1 MRSHGRRA
9 LVALSATLLILAM
22 IPATSVGADP
32 TADYVVV
39 AEPGASSSA
48 VKAAIKAAGGKTTG
62 RNAAIDTYSAT
73 GPADGFILAV
83 SASPVVDS
91 AAHAKPVGAVP
102 GAAPKKELVPD
113 AAAIAAAGAANTAN
127 PQKGKPGE
135 GSTAGL
141 DPLDGDQWGLKMVR
155 SDLARQ
161 VNAGDRRVLVG
172 IIDSG
177 IDFSHPDLS
186 GQVEVGLSRNFA
198 PDKPDID
205 GPCEVASCLD
215 PVGTDDNGH
224 GTHVAGIVAAAANGL
239 GVSGVAPGVRLV
251 ELKGGQDSG
260 FVFLE
265 PVIDALTYAA
275 DIGVDVVNMS
285 FYVDPWLYNCQN
297 NPADSP
303 EAQAEQRAIVTAL
316 SRALDYANSKY
327 VTLVGALGNNHE
339 DLGHPRTD
347 FSSPDYPPGTAYPRP
362 IDNATC
368 LDLPAEGPHVIG
380 VSALGP
386 STAKSDYSNYGVEQ
400 ISVSAPGGWFRDL
413 IGTPQFRTNPN
424 QILSTWSRGA
434 ALAAG
439 WIDPVTGEI
448 TPAGTAA
455 AMVKSC
461 NATACGYY
469 RYIQGTS
476 MASPHATGVAAL
488 IVSRFGIKDN
498 KLGGLRLLP
507 SKTEFVLDETAA
519 EHACPNPPLRDY
531 GPEGRP
537 DEFDALCEGD
547 LEFNGFYG
555 YGIVDAYAAVTEKLE
570 LPD

>member
-1 MRSHGRRA
+1 MQSHVRRA
-9 LVALSATLLILAM
+9 LVALSATLLILV
-22 IPATSVGADP
+22 IPATSVGAGA

-39 AEPGASSSA
+39 AERGASSSA
-48 VKAAIKAAGGKTTG
+48 VKAAVKAAGGKVTG

-73 GPADGFILAV
+73 GPATGFILAV
-83 SASPVVDS
+83 SASAAVDS
-91 AAHAKPVGAVP
+91 AARAKPIGSIPGAKPV
-102 GAAPKKELVPD
+102 KELVPD
-113 AAAIAAAGAANTAN
+113 AAAIAAANKLGNA
-127 PQKGKPGE
+127 QGKKPGG

-141 DPLDGDQWGLKMVR
+141 DPLDADQWGLHMVR
-155 SDLARQ
+155 SDLART
-161 VNAGDRRVLVG
+161 VNAGDPRVLVG

-177 IDFSHPDLS
+177 IDASHPDLANQFDWS
-186 GQVEVGLSRNFA
+186 LARNFA
-198 PDKPDID
+198 PDIPLID

-224 GTHVAGIVAAAANGL
+224 GTHVSGIVAAEANGL
-239 GVSGVAPGVRLV
+239 GISGVAPGIRLV

-265 PVIDALTYAA
+265 PVTNALTYAA
-275 DIGVDVVNMS
+275 DHGIDVVNMS

-297 NPADSP
+297 NPADSA
-303 EAQAEQRAIVTAL
+303 EAQAEQRAIVIAMT
-316 SRALDYANSKY
+316 RALDYAHSKN
-327 VTLVGALGNNHE
+327 VTLINSLGNNHE
-339 DLGHPRTD
+339 DLGHPRAD
-347 FSSPDYPPGTAYPRP
+347 VSSPDFPPGTNYTRT

-368 LDLPAEGPHVIG
+368 LNLPVEGSHVIG

-386 STAKSDYSNYGVEQ
+386 STAKADYSNYGIEQ
-400 ISVSAPGGWFRDL
+400 VSVSAPGGWFRDL
-413 IGTPQFRTNPN
+413 LGTPEYRTIPN

-439 WIDPVTGEI
+439 WVDPIDGGI
-448 TPAGTAA
+448 TPTGVAA
-455 AMVKSC
+455 AMVRSC
-461 NATACGYY
+461 EDGVCGYY

-498 KLGGLRLLP
+498 KLGGLRLAP
-507 SKTEFVLDETAA
+507 HKTEFVLLETAS
-519 EHACPNPPLRDY
+519 EHACPNPPLRSY
-531 GPEGRP
+531 APEGRP
-537 DEFDALCEGD
+537 AEFDALCEGD

>member
-9 LVALSATLLILAM
+9 LVALSAIVLILT
-22 IPATSVGADP
+22 IPATSVGAGQ

-48 VKAAIKAAGGKTTG
+48 VKAAVKAAGGKVTG
-62 RNAAIDTYSAT
+62 QNAAIDTYSAT
-73 GPADGFILAV
+73 GPASGFILAV
-83 SASPVVDS
+83 SASAAVDS
-91 AAHAKPVGAVP
+91 AAHARPIGSIPGAKPV
-102 GAAPKKELVPD
+102 KELVPD
-113 AAAIAAAGAANTAN
+113 ADAIAAANARGNA
-127 PQKGKPGE
+127 QSKKPGG

-155 SDLARQ
+155 SDLARE

-177 IDFSHPDLS
+177 IDFSHPDLD
-186 GQVEVGLSRNFA
+186 GQVDFGLSRNFA
-198 PDKPDID
+198 PDIPSID
-205 GPCEVASCLD
+205 GPCEAASCID

-224 GTHVAGIVAAAANGL
+224 GTHVAGIVAAEANGL
-239 GVSGVAPGVRLV
+239 GISGVAPGVRLV
-251 ELKGGQDSG
+251 ALKGGQDSG
-260 FVFLE
+260 FVFLD
-265 PVIDALTYAA
+265 PVINALTYAA
-275 DIGVDVVNMS
+275 DNGVDVVNMS

-303 EAQAEQRAIVTAL
+303 EAQAEQRAIVIAL
-316 SRALDYANSKY
+316 SRALDYAHGKN
-327 VTLVGALGNNHE
+327 VTLINALGNNHE
-339 DLGHPRTD
+339 DVGHPRTD
-347 FSSPDYPPGTAYPRP
+347 LSSPDFPGGTSYPRV

-368 LDLPAEGPHVIG
+368 LSLPAEGPHVIG
-380 VSALGP
+380 VSSLGP
-386 STAKSDYSNYGVEQ
+386 STAKADYSNYGVEQ

-413 IGTPQFRTNPN
+413 LGTPDFRTNPN

-434 ALAAG
+434 AVANG
-439 WIDPVTGEI
+439 WVDPTTGEI
-448 TPAGTAA
+448 TGAGVAA

-461 NATACGYY
+461 NASACGLY

-476 MASPHATGVAAL
+476 MAAPHATGVAAL

-498 KLGGLRLLP
+498 KLGGLRLAP
-507 SKTEFVLDETAA
+507 DKTEFVLLETAA

-555 YGIVDAYAAVTEKLE
+555 SGIVDAYAAVTEKLE

>member
-1 MRSHGRRA
+1 MRSHGKRA
-9 LVALSATLLILAM
+9 LVALSATLLIMA
-22 IPATSVGADP
+22 IPATSVGAGA

-39 AEPGASSSA
+39 AEQGASSST
-48 VKAAIKAAGGKTTG
+48 VKAAIKAAGGKVTG
-62 RNAAIDTYSAT
+62 RNVAIDTYSAT
-73 GPADGFILAV
+73 GPASGFILAV
-83 SASPVVDS
+83 SASAAVDS
-91 AAHAKPVGAVP
+91 AAHSKPIGSIP
-102 GAAPKKELVPD
+102 GAGPVKDLVPD
-113 AAAIAAAGAANTAN
+113 AGAIATAN
-127 PQKGKPGE
+127 ARGNAQGKKPGG

-161 VNAGDRRVLVG
+161 VNAGDSRVLVG

-186 GQVEVGLSRNFA
+186 GQVDVGLSRNFA

-224 GTHVAGIVAAAANGL
+224 GTHVSGIVAAAANGL

-265 PVIDALTYAA
+265 PVMNALTYAG
-275 DIGVDVVNMS
+275 DNGIDVVNMS

-316 SRALDYANSKY
+316 SRALDYANSKN
-327 VTLVGALGNNHE
+327 VTLINSLGNNHE

-347 FSSPDYPPGTAYPRP
+347 ISSPDYPPGTTYPRV
-362 IDNATC
+362 IDNASC
-368 LDLPAEGPHVIG
+368 LNLPVEGPHVIG

-386 STAKSDYSNYGVEQ
+386 STAKADYSNYGVEQ

-413 IGTPQFRTNPN
+413 IGTPAHRTNPN
-424 QILSTWSRGA
+424 LILSTWSLSA
-434 ALAAG
+434 AVAAG
-439 WIDPVTGEI
+439 WVDAAGNI
-448 TPAGTAA
+448 TPAGVAA

-461 NATACGYY
+461 NATTCGYY

-498 KLGGLRLLP
+498 KLGGLRLFP
-507 SKTEFVLDETAA
+507 NKTEFVLLETAS

>member
-1 MRSHGRRA
+1 MRSHRQRA
-9 LVALSATLLILAM
+9 LVALSATLLMLA
-22 IPATSVGADP
+22 IPASSVGAGG

-39 AEPGASSSA
+39 AERGASNSA
-48 VKAAIKAAGGKTTG
+48 VKAAITAAGGRVTG
-62 RNAAIDTYSAT
+62 RNAAIDTYTAT
-73 GPADGFILAV
+73 GPASGFILAV
-83 SASPVVDS
+83 SASAAVDS
-91 AAHAKPVGAVP
+91 AARAKPIGSIPDVG
-102 GAAPKKELVPD
+102 GAKDLVPD
-113 AAAIAAAGAANTAN
+113 AAAIAAANAQG
-127 PQKGKPGE
+127 KKPGG

-141 DPLDGDQWGLKMVR
+141 DPLDDGQWGLKMVR
-155 SDLARQ
+155 SDLARE

-177 IDFSHPDLS
+177 IDFSHPDLDD
-186 GQVEVGLSRNFA
+186 QVDVALSRNFA
-198 PDKPDID
+198 PDVPSVD
-205 GPCEVASCLD
+205 GPCEVESCLD
-215 PVGTDDNGH
+215 PVGEDDNGH
-224 GTHVAGIVAAAANGL
+224 GTHVAGIVAAEANGL
-239 GVSGVAPGVRLV
+239 GVSGVAPGITLV

-260 FVFLE
+260 YVFLE
-265 PVIDALTYAA
+265 PVTKALTYAA
-275 DIGVDVVNMS
+275 DNGIDVVNMS
-285 FYVDPWLYNCQN
+285 FYIDPWLYNCQN

-316 SRALDYANSKY
+316 TRALDYAHGKNVTMINS
-327 VTLVGALGNNHE
+327 LGNNHE

-347 FSSPDYPPGTAYPRP
+347 VSSPDFPPGNEYPRP

-368 LDLPAEGPHVIG
+368 LNLPVEGPNVIG

-386 STAKSDYSNYGVEQ
+386 STGKADYSNYGVEQ
-400 ISVSAPGGWFRDL
+400 ISVAAPGGFFRDL
-413 IGTPQFRTNPN
+413 IGTPEYRTNTN
-424 QILSTWSRGA
+424 QILSTWSLSA
-434 ALAAG
+434 AEASGWVDEAG
-439 WIDPVTGEI
+439 NI

-461 NATACGYY
+461 EDGVCGYY

-476 MASPHATGVAAL
+476 MAAPHATGVAAL

-498 KLGGLRLLP
+498 KLGGLRLFP
-507 SKTEFVLDETAA
+507 NKTEFVLNETAA
-519 EHACPNPPLRDY
+519 EHACPTPPLRDY
-531 GPEGRP
+531 GPKGRP